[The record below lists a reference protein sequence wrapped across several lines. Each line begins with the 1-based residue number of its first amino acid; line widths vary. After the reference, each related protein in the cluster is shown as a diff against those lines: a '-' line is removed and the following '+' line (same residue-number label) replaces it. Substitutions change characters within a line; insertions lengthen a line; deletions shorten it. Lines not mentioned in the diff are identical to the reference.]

1 MIDAV
6 SQPFPPIFDGHNDTV
21 LSLLGGRSF
30 FERDDAGGE
39 AARRGAPRGDR
50 GNVGSPS
57 HIDLPRAAAGGLGGG
72 FFAVFVPDP
81 SVPIDPADVPD
92 DVIDDVYGDPA
103 RMPPRMPLDY
113 AQGFAIRALGK
124 LIRLER
130 ESDGA
135 VVVVRTAAEL
145 ESALTSGTFAVEL
158 HLEGAEPIDPGLE
171 ALPAFYAAGL
181 RSIGPVWSRSNV
193 FASGV
198 PFQFGVSPDTGPGLT
213 DAGRALIAACNELGI
228 LVDVSHLNEK
238 GFWDIAGMTRHP
250 IVATHCGAHALAAS
264 TRNLTD
270 KQLDAIGDSDGVV
283 GINFHVGFLHPEGSS
298 DGRETSLTRICD
310 HLDYVAGRIGIEH
323 VALGSDFDGA
333 TMPTDLGDAAGLPAL
348 MAELRRRGHDDAAL
362 TAIATG
368 NWLRVFRATWGA

>member
-1 MIDAV
+1 MSA
-6 SQPFPPIFDGHNDTV
+6 STAEFPPIFDGHNDTI
-21 LSLLGGRSF
+21 LDLIDGRSF
-30 FERDDAGGE
+30 FERDDAGGDI
-39 AARRGAPRGDR
+39 ARHGRRGEGT
-50 GNVGSPS
+50 PS
-57 HIDLPRAAAGGLGGG
+57 HIDLPRAKAGGLGGG

-81 SVPIDPADVPD
+81 GVPIEPAGD
-92 DVIDDVYGDPA
+92 DDLIDDVYGQA
-103 RMPPRMPLDY
+103 ETMPPGMPLDY
-113 AQGFAIRALGK
+113 AQAFAIRAMGR
-124 LIRLER
+124 LIALEK

-145 ESALTSGTFAVEL
+145 EAALASGTFAVEL
-158 HLEGAEPIDPGLE
+158 HFEGAEAIDPKLA
-171 ALPAFYAAGL
+171 ALPAYYAAGL
-181 RSIGPVWSRSNV
+181 RSIGPVWSRPNV

-213 DAGRALIAACNELGI
+213 DAGRALVVDCNELGI
-228 LVDVSHLNEK
+228 LLDVSHLNEK

-250 IVATHCGAHALAAS
+250 IVATHCGAHALAPS

-270 KQLDAIGDSDGVV
+270 KQIDAIGDSDGVV

-310 HLDYVAGRIGIEH
+310 HLDYVAGRIGIAH

-333 TMPTDLGDAAGLPAL
+333 TMPTDLGDATGLPGL

-362 TAIATG
+362 TAIASG
-368 NWLRVFRATWGA
+368 NWLRVLRATWGA